1 MKWRNEKFFKD
12 GFLITVR
19 VSPNAK
25 KNEIIKTTDGI
36 KIKIASQP
44 VDGKANKSV
53 IEFLS
58 KLFKVPKSNFEIVK
72 GQSSKDKT
80 IFINVSDLEKINTIK
95 QIYEKL

>member
-1 MKWRNEKFFKD
+1 MIKEVKD

-80 IFINVSDLEKINTIK
+80 ILINVSDLEKINTIK

>member
-1 MKWRNEKFFKD
+1 MIKEVKD

-19 VSPNAK
+19 VSPNSK

>member
-1 MKWRNEKFFKD
+1 MIKEVKD

>member
-1 MKWRNEKFFKD
+1 MIKEVKD
-12 GFLITVR
+12 GFLITVK